1 MHTHWSSTR
10 GTCISIN
17 VVFMLN
23 LSSSYVMVISVL
35 QCLYTATYDVT
46 FVRYDCILA

>member
-10 GTCISIN
+10 DTCIFIN
-17 VVFMLN
+17 VVIMLN

-35 QCLYTATYDVT
+35 
-46 FVRYDCILA
+46 